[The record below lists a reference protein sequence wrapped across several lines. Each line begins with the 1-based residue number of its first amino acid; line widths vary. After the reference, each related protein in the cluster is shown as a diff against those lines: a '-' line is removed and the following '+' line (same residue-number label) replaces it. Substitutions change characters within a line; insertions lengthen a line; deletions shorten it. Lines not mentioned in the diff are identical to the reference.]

1 MKTMLIPVD
10 FTDTCNNAI
19 DYAMEWA
26 KAYGYERVILL
37 KTYYGT
43 LFDNLVPAAEYM
55 HVNQDY
61 MAKEREEA
69 EAKLDELHSRLAK
82 QEAGKLKIVKAVSE
96 LPLLRAIMEVVE
108 DEKPELIIVGSDN
121 YDASSNSFVA
131 GNIISIAKISPVRVL
146 IVPSHSRYQPVKQVL
161 VPCNYSMVEQLDKVD
176 AYQAGSAAWRQK
188 NLLVLN
194 VDPTEKYLRP
204 DEQFK
209 RSEAAL
215 HDYLKNFKHEVF
227 YSNEKNIINGIME
240 FCKNHAVEVIIA
252 LPRKHSFLY
261 SLTHKSISEA
271 IYRNAME
278 PILILK

>member
-19 DYAMEWA
+19 DYAMEWG

-37 KTYYGT
+37 KTFYGS

-61 MAKEREEA
+61 MAKEREEQ
-69 EAKLDELHSRLAK
+69 EEKLNELHRRLAG

-108 DEKPELIIVGSDN
+108 DEKPELIVVGSDN
-121 YDASSNSFVA
+121 HDYSSNSFVA
-131 GNIISIAKISPVRVL
+131 GNVISIAKISPVRVL
-146 IVPSHSRYQPVKQVL
+146 IVPSHSVYKPVKQAL
-161 VPCNYSMVEQLDKVD
+161 VPCNYTMVEQLDKLD
-176 AYQAGSAAWRQK
+176 SYRATSAAWRQK
-188 NLLVLN
+188 KLLVLN
-194 VDPTEKYLRP
+194 VDPSEKYLRP
-204 DEQFK
+204 DAQFNK
-209 RSEAAL
+209 AEAAL
-215 HDYLKNFKHEVF
+215 HEYLKNFEHEVF
-227 YSNEKNIINGIME
+227 YSNDKNIINGILD